1 MGGRG
6 TQFEDTCD
14 IVGTGNNVSVVG
26 EILQFR
32 EHDIIIATIN
42 RSARVTL
49 RWNER
54 AKLYLGALGGVEF
67 QSSGPNE
74 KVLPR
79 RR

>member
-6 TQFEDTCD
+6 PGFEDTCD
-14 IVGTGNNVSVVG
+14 IVGIGNNVSVAG

-32 EHDIIIATIN
+32 EHDIIIAMIN

-54 AKLYLGALGGVEF
+54 ANLYVGALGGVEF
-67 QSSGPNE
+67 QSVGPKE